1 MITSTRM
8 MAAMACAALLVAG
21 CSAPVKRNVRA
32 ALGQWKNTA
41 PTAPKWDYL
50 TTFRSKITLP
60 SLVVGERGELSSGCL
75 QLVEPQLSKASDQM
89 ALGYREAAQTSARL
103 VSSLEATLKEVV
115 KGKSNF
121 DAEALSQAADQWKVE
136 IQDLEWDRAD
146 PDHADN
152 FLAPLRTEAGDLGRM
167 TVPALQ
173 WFVKD
178 RAMVVD
184 ALRAK
189 KAKLTRT
196 TGISESLK
204 AALKLAVKETT
215 DTAKGNLALQLADLV
230 EQGGQI
236 SIQANDTFF
245 AVRSTAI
252 ATRVCKVPAAG
263 APLMAVEPGRWYTL
277 CGYFRFK
284 FELLGE
290 GTGQVRYKV
299 ERPGSDTVEY
309 LERIDS
315 RTMRPLDGVHL
326 VGPRV
331 SRDGGGYLLDFYG
344 FLVGPRG

>member
-75 QLVEPQLSKASDQM
+75 QQVEPQLSKASDQM

-121 DAEALSQAADQWKVE
+121 DAEALSQAADQWKGE
-136 IQDLEWDRAD
+136 IQDLEYLAVD
-146 PDHADN
+146 PALARPN
-152 FLAPLRTEAGDLGRM
+152 FKNEVC

-178 RAMVVD
+178 RAMVVG